1 MSLAVRKA
9 FYYDRM
15 VLAAATYDGGIFPC
29 MEEFLLHLK
38 SKNYQKRTVGLMENG
53 SWAPL
58 ANRVMRGLLESM
70 KEIQVADT
78 MVTVKSAVHA
88 EAASAMEQLADEL
101 ASGRGEQAPSRRQ
114 EV

>member
-1 MSLAVRKA
+1 
-9 FYYDRM
+9 
-15 VLAAATYDGGIFPC
+15 
-29 MEEFLLHLK
+29 
-38 SKNYQKRTVGLMENG
+38 
-53 SWAPL
+53 
-58 ANRVMRGLLESM
+58 MRGLLESM